1 MTKFLCN
8 AFSGQ
13 MLDPDKQDVL
23 VRRHR
28 LTKDEVNSMDLTK
41 MESFVGHPDTAAVLG
56 VTCNRGS
63 IKLQPGD
70 VLVVAQVTGG
80 RLPEGT
86 TVLPEGFGLQF
97 DQYTIV
103 ED

>member
-1 MTKFLCN
+1 MAKYLCN

-13 MLDPDKQDVL
+13 MLDPDMQDVL
-23 VRRHR
+23 VCRHR
-28 LTKDEVNSMDLTK
+28 LTQDEVNSLDLTK

-70 VLVVAQVTGG
+70 VLVVAQVMGG

-86 TVLPEGFGLQF
+86 TVLPEGFSLQF

-103 ED
+103 D